1 MKKKIG
7 IALVGC
13 VLVLGVLGGIKTM
26 QIRTLMA
33 QSRHQPVETV
43 TAVAVVRQEW
53 ETTVSAVGSLAA
65 VQGTMIAAEQ
75 PGRVERI
82 GFVPGTIVQAG
93 DLLVQQD
100 VAAET
105 AQLRAA
111 EAAADLARISL
122 QRSRS
127 LLAEGAVAKSDFD
140 SVEAQYK
147 QTAAQADNLRALIAK
162 KTICAPFSGLAG
174 IRLVNAGQMLS
185 AGEAVVS
192 LYALDPLYVNFSLP
206 QQQLLH
212 LRPGLVVRV
221 QTDALPGRTID
232 GTITAINPQVEQE
245 TRTVTVQ
252 ATVRN
257 EEMLFRPGMFV
268 SVTVVLSGRET
279 VLAVPATAV
288 LNAPYSDS
296 VFIVEDA
303 QVEAGGT
310 PAKVVRQQFVRLGSR
325 RGDFVAVA
333 AGLAEGQ
340 TVVSTGVFKL
350 RNGQTVAIDN
360 SLAPVFNL
368 SPVPENR

>member
-75 PGRVERI
+75 PGRVERV